1 MVTFPFVLVMLV
13 TLVHS
18 FEITVINKTKGG
30 KKGSI
35 HETTLEFIHFERTRS
50 VSFVAKK
57 KKKRFEKSVH
67 VFN

>member
-1 MVTFPFVLVMLV
+1 MITFPLI
-13 TLVHS
+13 HS

-30 KKGSI
+30 KEGSI

-57 KKKRFEKSVH
+57 KKKAFREKCPC
-67 VFN
+67 F

>member
-1 MVTFPFVLVMLV
+1 MITFPLI
-13 TLVHS
+13 HS

-30 KKGSI
+30 KEGSI

-57 KKKRFEKSVH
+57 KKAFREKCPC
-67 VFN
+67 F

>member
-1 MVTFPFVLVMLV
+1 MITFPLI
-13 TLVHS
+13 HS

-30 KKGSI
+30 KEGSI

-57 KKKRFEKSVH
+57 KKSVSRK
-67 VFN
+67 VSMFLISN

>member
-1 MVTFPFVLVMLV
+1 MVTFP
-13 TLVHS
+13 LVHS
-18 FEITVINKTKGG
+18 FEITVINKTKEG
-30 KKGSI
+30 KEGSI

-50 VSFVAKK
+50 VSVLQK

>member
-1 MVTFPFVLVMLV
+1 MITFPLI
-13 TLVHS
+13 HS

-30 KKGSI
+30 KEGSI

-57 KKKRFEKSVH
+57 KKKRF
-67 VFN
+67 